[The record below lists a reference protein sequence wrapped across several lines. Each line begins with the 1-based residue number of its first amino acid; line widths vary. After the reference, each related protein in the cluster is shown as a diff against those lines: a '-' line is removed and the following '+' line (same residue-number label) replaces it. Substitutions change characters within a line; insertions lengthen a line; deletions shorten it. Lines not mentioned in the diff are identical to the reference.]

1 MSGFSTIGKIIG
13 VAILLVL
20 CGYVLYFV
28 WRFLTDPN
36 TLLGLMRI
44 GLELGMLFVVWMF
57 LFGRPGKKGK

>member
-20 CGYVLYFV
+20 CGYVVYFV

-36 TLLGLMRI
+36 TLLALMRV

-57 LFGRPGKKGK
+57 IFGRPGKKGK